1 MNKRRIAALIAAI
14 FIPLTY
20 LITIVLA
27 LLGSS
32 YTSLFLAI
40 SLWASIL
47 MLPLVYL
54 AAKFPK
60 DMGEIYDHIVD
71 LAEQGA
77 DNMEDTKKKD
87 IKTNDIKKHTKGR
100 K

>member
-1 MNKRRIAALIAAI
+1 MNKRRIIALAAAV

-20 LITIVLA
+20 LITIILA
-27 LLGSS
+27 LIGSR

-60 DMGEIYDHIVD
+60 DMGEIYEHIAD

-77 DNMEDTKKKD
+77 DNMEGTNKEDTK
-87 IKTNDIKKHTKGR
+87 KKHTKGR

>member
-1 MNKRRIAALIAAI
+1 
-14 FIPLTY
+14 
-20 LITIVLA
+20 
-27 LLGSS
+27 
-32 YTSLFLAI
+32 
-40 SLWASIL
+40 

-54 AAKFPK
+54 VAKFPK

-77 DNMEDTKKKD
+77 DNMEDVKKKD
-87 IKTNDIKKHTKGR
+87 RKTNDIKKHTKGR